1 MSTLWRELGVNLL
14 IHLIYF
20 VGVLYLVGWGIHLL
34 SRMFYRMLGGGRL
47 ICMATGLIGTP
58 IHELSHALMCLLF
71 GHRIREMRLYRF
83 DRQSG
88 VMGYVNH
95 TYDRRNFYHIMG
107 NYFIG
112 IAPIFLGTLF
122 LCLLMRLLVPDA
134 YGQFSLYLSDF
145 ADWQAQGYVAE
156 QFLGVGAVF
165 ISFLTVL
172 LNAIHGWQFWV
183 FLLLAL
189 CVSLHMSL
197 SWGDIR
203 SSLTALPVLIF
214 LLSVI
219 HIALYFLPGE
229 AYGVFTRA
237 LNLAGAYLA
246 GILLFSLALS
256 LCSLLLAL
264 PIALLRRLCRR

>member
-1 MSTLWRELGVNLL
+1 MWREMGIGLL

-20 VGVLYLVGWGIHLL
+20 IGILYLIGWLIHLCN
-34 SRMFYRMLGGGRL
+34 RAFYRMLGGRRFV
-47 ICMATGLIGTP
+47 CMATGLIGTP

-83 DRQSG
+83 DRGSG

-95 TYDRRNFYHIMG
+95 TYDRRNLYHIMG

-112 IAPIFLGTLF
+112 TAPILVGTLF
-122 LCLLMRLLVPDA
+122 LCLMMRLLLPDA
-134 YGQFSLYLSDF
+134 AARFSLYLSDF
-145 ADWQAQGYVAE
+145 ADWQMLGYVAE
-156 QFLGVGAVF
+156 QFAGVGAVF
-165 ISFLTVL
+165 VSFLTVL
-172 LNAIHGWQFWV
+172 LHAAHGWRFWV

-203 SSLTALPVLIF
+203 GSLTAIPVLIF
-214 LLSVI
+214 LLSLV

-229 AYGVFTRA
+229 AYEVFTRA
-237 LNLAGAYLA
+237 LNVAGAYLA

-256 LCSLLLAL
+256 VCSLLLAL
-264 PIALLRRLCRR
+264 PFALLRRLIKR